1 MDFSKSNHF
10 ESEKG
15 TIGNLLTIIA
25 IRRNRQMHTT
35 FNGKVISPE
44 SRDYI
49 NDICSIYSK
58 LVSDRFAN
66 SIDNAAIECYF
77 ICSWEFG
84 SQL

>member
-1 MDFSKSNHF
+1 
-10 ESEKG
+10 
-15 TIGNLLTIIA
+15 
-25 IRRNRQMHTT
+25 MHTT
-35 FNGKVISPE
+35 FNGKIITFFPIWTSYELE
-44 SRDYI
+44 SRAHI

>member
-1 MDFSKSNHF
+1 
-10 ESEKG
+10 
-15 TIGNLLTIIA
+15 
-25 IRRNRQMHTT
+25 MHTT
-35 FNGKVISPE
+35 FNGNVISFFPYQWTSYELE
-44 SRDYI
+44 SRAHI